1 MRARR
6 ALVALLVVVAAGGAS
21 VRAGVQDTPL
31 PTFSDGQA
39 AQLAALIPG
48 AIKDNNVET
57 VVICT
62 NLAPAPLDVGLEVFD
77 ETGALRNSVATGG
90 GAFLDVAP
98 GVTVT
103 VGTGPVAAL
112 HENQTLT
119 LNTAGSGTNNLRN
132 GSGRVVASGA
142 PLGCIALAVDHLHTI
157 EDPAVCPTCQP
168 PSLVTV
174 PLIPACSPA
183 ACDDGNP
190 CTADGC
196 DATGSCTHGAAPDGT
211 PCDDGNACT
220 TQDKCT
226 AGVCFG
232 VPLVCGADT
241 PCDQVAA
248 CDPGT
253 GQCAATAP
261 VSTCVPGGG
270 KPATD
275 CAAEWVVENPSNPK
289 GRNSGVQLCKQGD
302 GSCDFDIDPRLCTF
316 HVRVCLNS
324 HDLNLGSCQPDQ
336 LSTYELKSPGAR
348 SANGRALLDAVA
360 ALAPS
365 SRSAKRPSRIVF
377 GPPDAT
383 PDHCTPAVPV
393 RVPLGRPLVVKVSV
407 GSPTGTRDKDRLRLK
422 CVRKLGGR

>member
-6 ALVALLVVVAAGGAS
+6 ALVALLVVVAAGEAS

-77 ETGALRNSVATGG
+77 ETGALRNSIAAGD

-112 HENQTLT
+112 HEDQTLT

-168 PSLVTV
+168 PRLTTV
-174 PLIPACSPA
+174 PVLAGAI
-183 ACDDGNP
+183 
-190 CTADGC
+190 
-196 DATGSCTHGAAPDGT
+196 SCGDVNGDH
-211 PCDDGNACT
+211 
-220 TQDKCT
+220 
-226 AGVCFG
+226 
-232 VPLVCGADT
+232 
-241 PCDQVAA
+241 
-248 CDPGT
+248 
-253 GQCAATAP
+253 
-261 VSTCVPGGG
+261 
-270 KPATD
+270 
-275 CAAEWVVENPSNPK
+275 VVN
-289 GRNSGVQLCKQGD
+289 VGD
-302 GSCDFDIDPRLCTF
+302 
-316 HVRVCLNS
+316 
-324 HDLNLGSCQPDQ
+324 
-336 LSTYELKSPGAR
+336 
-348 SANGRALLDAVA
+348 ALLIAQ
-360 ALAPS
+360 
-365 SRSAKRPSRIVF
+365 
-377 GPPDAT
+377 
-383 PDHCTPAVPV
+383 
-393 RVPLGRPLVVKVSV
+393 
-407 GSPTGTRDKDRLRLK
+407 
-422 CVRKLGGR
+422 

>member
-6 ALVALLVVVAAGGAS
+6 ALVALLVVVAAGEAS

-62 NLAPAPLDVGLEVFD
+62 NLTLAPLDVGLEVFD
-77 ETGALRNSVATGG
+77 ETGALRNSIAAGD
-90 GAFLDVAP
+90 GAS
-98 GVTVT
+98 T
-103 VGTGPVAAL
+103 
-112 HENQTLT
+112 
-119 LNTAGSGTNNLRN
+119 
-132 GSGRVVASGA
+132 
-142 PLGCIALAVDHLHTI
+142 
-157 EDPAVCPTCQP
+157 
-168 PSLVTV
+168 
-174 PLIPACSPA
+174 
-183 ACDDGNP
+183 
-190 CTADGC
+190 
-196 DATGSCTHGAAPDGT
+196 PDT
-211 PCDDGNACT
+211 
-220 TQDKCT
+220 CT
-226 AGVCFG
+226 AGGCFG
-232 VPLVCGADT
+232 VPLVGGADR
-241 PCDQVAA
+241 PCDRVAA

-336 LSTYELKSPGAR
+336 LSTYELKSPGTR

-393 RVPLGRPLVVKVSV
+393 RVPLARPLVVKVSV